1 MCIDFLCLT
10 LHYYLISQTYII
22 MVIQTA
28 ELQSK
33 ISSIYNHLYAN
44 ASTRTPHGIANEV
57 GKVLHTA
64 MFIEEQNRSIQ
75 PAFSFTA
82 KQLKENLN
90 GFSETFAQSFKKQF
104 VLMNEQWKF
113 YTDDDIILNDFDLAY
128 TCCQLN
134 GVLVSDKTRDVF
146 GDAIEIFRGQW
157 AKQIGGQFFTDG
169 LVTKLAMELL
179 DFDPRKGDDLVDI
192 CSGTGGF
199 LLAGLNHIREL
210 LEKENPTQNIEKELV
225 RLAKTSIKGQE
236 VDKEVCQVANA
247 TLVSRLGKNNEDFVY
262 HGDSLTLSNEK
273 AIQFDKH
280 LCVASNPPFGTKIT
294 IKDYKI
300 LQNFDLAKTSPR
312 TDTFF
317 PVDKI
322 TQRSPDIL
330 FVEQNVK
337 LLVPGKGRLSI
348 VLPYQILSGPQTQ
361 FIRHWLLRNTIIQS
375 VIDLPGE
382 TFQPHT
388 GTKTCLLTLTRRE
401 KPLSSIEEVED
412 YPVFMALPKWIGH
425 DRRGNPVY
433 KKLPNGKQS
442 TEILTDFPEIHN
454 AFHAWKKGENPTN
467 IHEDC
472 FVVNSLSITNSE
484 LFQLNAQFH
493 KPSKFTT
500 SKPNNEKWK
509 FVKIEDVI
517 ERIFYPTRFKR
528 DYVDYF
534 DGAIPFYGGS
544 DILQLRSHTGK
555 WFSPHNPKLHELEVK
570 KGWILI
576 TRSGST
582 GIVSAVPEAWEGF
595 AMSEHIIRIIPDE
608 TKMNA
613 NYLLGFLRSQYC
625 QEIIAKGVFGS
636 VIDEIDPVFI
646 GKIEMPVPIDEAEFN
661 EIVEPIH
668 KAEQARSE
676 AIMLTEL
683 SIKDL
688 NKKLSTQFEI

>member
-1 MCIDFLCLT
+1 MT
-10 LHYYLISQTYII
+10 TH
-22 MVIQTA
+22 TA

-33 ISSIYNHLYAN
+33 ITNIYNHLYAN
-44 ASTRTPHGIANEV
+44 AATRTPHGIANEV

-64 MFIEEQNRSIQ
+64 MFIEEQNRSTQ

-90 GFSETFAQSFKKQF
+90 GFSEIFAQSLRKQF
-104 VLMNEQWKF
+104 VLMNEQWNF
-113 YTDDDIILNDFDLAY
+113 YTQEDSFNLSDFDLSY

-169 LVTKLAMELL
+169 LVTKLSMELL
-179 DFDPRKGDDLVDI
+179 DFDPRKGDDLIDI

-210 LEKENPTQNIEKELV
+210 LEKDSPTENIEKQLV
-225 RLAKTSIKGQE
+225 TLAKNSIKGQE

-247 TLVSRLGKNNEDFVY
+247 TLISRLGKSGTEFVQN
-262 HGDSLTLSNEK
+262 GDSLNLSKNSV
-273 AIQFDKH
+273 IQFDKH
-280 LCVASNPPFGTKIT
+280 LCIASNPPFGTKIT

-300 LQNFDLAKTSPR
+300 LENFDLAKTSPR
-312 TDTFF
+312 SDTFF

-322 TQRSPDIL
+322 THRSPDIL

-361 FIRHWLLRNTIIQS
+361 FIRNWLLKNTIIQS
-375 VIDLPGE
+375 VIDLPSE

-401 KPLSSIEEVED
+401 KPLETIEEVES
-412 YPVFMALPKWIGH
+412 YPIFMAIPKWIGH

-433 KKLPNGKQS
+433 KKLPNGKQT
-442 TEILTDFPEIHN
+442 TEILTDFVEVRN
-454 AFHAWKKGENPTN
+454 AFHAWKKGENPTTC
-467 IHEDC
+467 HEDC
-472 FVVNSLSITNSE
+472 FEITSTQIVKSE
-484 LFQLNAQFH
+484 LSQFNAQFYR
-493 KPSKFTT
+493 PTKFTANQ
-500 SKPNNEKWK
+500 SENEKWK
-509 FVKIEDVI
+509 FVKIEDVVS
-517 ERIFYPTRFKR
+517 RIFYPTRFKR
-528 DYVDYF
+528 EYVDYF
-534 DGAIPFYGGS
+534 DGAIPFYGGA
-544 DILQLRSHTGK
+544 DILQLRSYTGK
-555 WFSPHNPKLHELEVK
+555 WLSPHNPKLKELAVK

-582 GIVSAVPEAWEGF
+582 GIVSVVPEAWDGF
-595 AMSEHIIRIIPDE
+595 AMSEHVIRIIPE
-608 TKMNA
+608 ESKLNSH
-613 NYLLGFLRSQYC
+613 YILGFLRSQYC

-636 VIDEIDPVFI
+636 VIDEIDPNFI
-646 GKIEMPVPIDEAEFN
+646 GKIEIPIPINETVFN
-661 EIVEPIH
+661 DIVEPIE

-676 AIMLTEL
+676 AILLTEV

-688 NKKLSTQFEI
+688 NNLFHTQFA

>member
-1 MCIDFLCLT
+1 MT
-10 LHYYLISQTYII
+10 TH
-22 MVIQTA
+22 TA

-33 ISSIYNHLYAN
+33 ITNIYNHLYAN
-44 ASTRTPHGIANEV
+44 ATTRTPHGIANEV

-64 MFIEEQNRSIQ
+64 MFIEEQNRSNL

-90 GFSETFAQSFKKQF
+90 GFSEAFAQSFRKQF
-104 VLMNEQWKF
+104 VQMNEQWNF
-113 YTDDDIILNDFDLAY
+113 YTQEDGINLNDFDLSY

-169 LVTKLAMELL
+169 LVTKLSMELL
-179 DFDPRKGDDLVDI
+179 DFDPRKGDDLIDI

-210 LEKENPTQNIEKELV
+210 LEKDNPTENIEKQLV
-225 RLAKTSIKGQE
+225 TLAKNSIKGQE

-247 TLVSRLGKNNEDFVY
+247 TLISRLGKSETEFVQN
-262 HGDSLTLSNEK
+262 GDSLNLSKNSV
-273 AIQFDKH
+273 IQFDKH
-280 LCVASNPPFGTKIT
+280 LCIASNPPFGTKIT

-300 LQNFDLAKTSPR
+300 LENFDLAKTSSR
-312 TDTFF
+312 SDTFF
-317 PVDKI
+317 PIDKI
-322 TQRSPDIL
+322 THRSPDIL
-330 FVEQNVK
+330 FVEQNVR

-361 FIRHWLLRNTIIQS
+361 FIRNWLLKNTIIQS
-375 VIDLPGE
+375 VIDLPSE

-401 KPLSSIEEVED
+401 KPLENIEEVEN
-412 YPVFMALPKWIGH
+412 YPIFMAIPKWIGH
-425 DRRGNPVY
+425 DRRGNPIY
-433 KKLPNGKQS
+433 KKLPNGKQT
-442 TEILTDFPEIHN
+442 TEILTDFAEVRN
-454 AFHAWKKGENPTN
+454 AFFAWKKGENPTTF
-467 IHEDC
+467 HEDC
-472 FVVNSLSITNSE
+472 FEISSTQIVKSE
-484 LFQLNAQFH
+484 LSQFNAQFYR
-493 KPSKFTT
+493 PTKFTANQ
-500 SKPNNEKWK
+500 SKNKNWK
-509 FVKIEDVI
+509 FVKIEDVVN
-517 ERIFYPTRFKR
+517 RIFYPTRFKR

-534 DGAIPFYGGS
+534 DGAIPFYGGA
-544 DILQLRSHTGK
+544 DILQLRSYTGK
-555 WFSPHNPKLHELEVK
+555 WLSPHNPKLKELQVK

-582 GIVSAVPEAWEGF
+582 GIVSVVPEAWDGF
-595 AMSEHIIRIIPDE
+595 AMSEHVIRIIPDE
-608 TKMNA
+608 MKLNP
-613 NYLLGFLRSQYC
+613 NYILGFLRSQYC

-636 VIDEIDPVFI
+636 VIDEIDPNFI
-646 GKIEMPVPIDEAEFN
+646 GKIEMPIPVDEAMFN
-661 EIVEPIH
+661 DIVEPIQ

-676 AIMLTEL
+676 AIMLTEI

-688 NKKLSTQFEI
+688 NRIFNTQFT

>member
-1 MCIDFLCLT
+1 MT
-10 LHYYLISQTYII
+10 TH
-22 MVIQTA
+22 TA

-33 ISSIYNHLYAN
+33 ITNIYNHLYAN
-44 ASTRTPHGIANEV
+44 AATRTPHGIANEV

-64 MFIEEQNRSIQ
+64 MFIEEQNRSTQ

-90 GFSETFAQSFKKQF
+90 GFSEIFAQSLRKQF
-104 VLMNEQWKF
+104 VLMNEQWNF
-113 YTDDDIILNDFDLAY
+113 YAQEDSFNLSDFDLSY

-169 LVTKLAMELL
+169 LVTKLSMELL
-179 DFDPRKGDDLVDI
+179 DFDPRKGDDLIDI

-210 LEKENPTQNIEKELV
+210 LEKDNPTENIEKQLV
-225 RLAKTSIKGQE
+225 TLAKNSIKGQE

-247 TLVSRLGKNNEDFVY
+247 TLISRLGKSDTEFVQN
-262 HGDSLTLSNEK
+262 GDSLNLNKNSV
-273 AIQFDKH
+273 IQFDKH
-280 LCVASNPPFGTKIT
+280 LCIASNPPFGTKIT

-300 LQNFDLAKTSPR
+300 LENFDLAKTSPR
-312 TDTFF
+312 SDTFF

-322 TQRSPDIL
+322 THRSPDIL

-361 FIRHWLLRNTIIQS
+361 FIRNWLLKNTIIQS
-375 VIDLPGE
+375 VIDLPSE

-388 GTKTCLLTLTRRE
+388 GTKTCLLTLIRRE
-401 KPLSSIEEVED
+401 KPLETIEEVES
-412 YPVFMALPKWIGH
+412 YPIFMAIPKWIGH

-433 KKLPNGKQS
+433 KKLPNGKQT
-442 TEILTDFPEIHN
+442 TEILTDFIEVRN
-454 AFHAWKKGENPTN
+454 AFHAWKKGENPTTC
-467 IHEDC
+467 HEDC
-472 FVVNSLSITNSE
+472 FEITSTQIVKSE
-484 LFQLNAQFH
+484 LSQFNAQFYR
-493 KPSKFTT
+493 PTKFTANT
-500 SKPNNEKWK
+500 SENEKWK
-509 FVKIEDVI
+509 FVKIEDVVS
-517 ERIFYPTRFKR
+517 RIFYPTRFKR
-528 DYVDYF
+528 EYVDYF
-534 DGAIPFYGGS
+534 DGAIPFYGGA
-544 DILQLRSHTGK
+544 DILQLRSYTGK
-555 WFSPHNPKLHELEVK
+555 WLSPHNPKLKELAVK

-582 GIVSAVPEAWEGF
+582 GIVSVVPEAWDGF
-595 AMSEHIIRIIPDE
+595 AMSEHVIRIIPE
-608 TKMNA
+608 ESKLNSH
-613 NYLLGFLRSQYC
+613 YILGFLRSQYC

-636 VIDEIDPVFI
+636 VIDEIDPNFI
-646 GKIEMPVPIDEAEFN
+646 GKIEMPIPIDETVFN
-661 EIVEPIH
+661 DIVEPIE

-676 AIMLTEL
+676 AILLTEV

-688 NKKLSTQFEI
+688 NNLFHTQFA